1 VKSPYGYGPAPAG
14 PYLAPPPPLSPAG
27 RPPADFG
34 ARFLAYLIDS
44 AILTVAAL
52 ILAVGPGIAVR
63 SALLPRLTDGTDQ
76 SAAGPVPPEFFFLI
90 GLGVE
95 AGVLHTLHD
104 KVALTVVIKV
114 LP

>member
-1 VKSPYGYGPAPAG
+1 V
-14 PYLAPPPPLSPAG
+14 L
-27 RPPADFG
+27 
-34 ARFLAYLIDS
+34 
-44 AILTVAAL
+44 
-52 ILAVGPGIAVR
+52 

-104 KVALTVVIKV
+104 KVAQTVVIKV